1 MKRLYFIIR
10 FVPRRFTS
18 YRFVSTMPVKTR
30 SQKKQQQQQQQQQY
44 NTSLANDGFHNTA
57 VTASRAT
64 NKGDRRV
71 KIVTPS
77 FIEASTRTYKVYS
90 PRNKPLTA
98 SSGGS
103 SSSSSKRKIVFDDDA
118 AATAAAT
125 EALLALQYHDNDAN
139 EIQYHDD
146 TTGNDYQNYSP
157 SSPSSPSSASVSQRH
172 HACLNPMTPIST
184 YIYRIGIY
192 NIAQTVHYKT
202 AYILYDMTTRL
213 YHVHTIISNQL
224 SSHQE
229 TVGGGSELRT
239 EFTLP
244 SAHNTIQIKY
254 KSYIDETVTNFI
266 MTMVVPSNDHDYYIQ
281 DDVFGLVIQPNE
293 FQKKAFGVD
302 SCFYDIE
309 DLIYDNTSSETI
321 TGFKAFMLV
330 PPRNFW
336 YSPVGAYYYTPTEAN
351 TVAYRDNRYTPETV
365 GSILSILSQSS

>member
-266 MTMVVPSNDHDYYIQ
+266 MTMVVP
-281 DDVFGLVIQPNE
+281 
-293 FQKKAFGVD
+293 
-302 SCFYDIE
+302 
-309 DLIYDNTSSETI
+309 
-321 TGFKAFMLV
+321 
-330 PPRNFW
+330 
-336 YSPVGAYYYTPTEAN
+336 
-351 TVAYRDNRYTPETV
+351 
-365 GSILSILSQSS
+365 

>member
-18 YRFVSTMPVKTR
+18 FHFVSLRIASYRFVSTMPVKTR
-30 SQKKQQQQQQQQQY
+30 SQKKQQQQQQY

-90 PRNKPLTA
+90 PRNKPITA
-98 SSGGS
+98 SYGGS

-118 AATAAAT
+118 AATAT
-125 EALLALQYHDNDAN
+125 EALLALQYHDDDAN
-139 EIQYHDD
+139 EIQYNGD
-146 TTGNDYQNYSP
+146 TTEIDYQNY
-157 SSPSSPSSASVSQRH
+157 SSPSSASVSQRH

-213 YHVHTIISNQL
+213 YHVHSIISNQL

>member
-1 MKRLYFIIR
+1 M
-10 FVPRRFTS
+10 
-18 YRFVSTMPVKTR
+18 YRVVYFVSTMPVKTR
-30 SQKKQQQQQQQQQY
+30 SQKKQQQQQQY
-44 NTSLANDGFHNTA
+44 NNSSANDALHITA
-57 VTASRAT
+57 VTASRPT

-90 PRNKPLTA
+90 PKNKPLTA

-103 SSSSSKRKIVFDDDA
+103 SSKRKIIFEHDA
-118 AATAAAT
+118 AAAAAAT
-125 EALLALQYHDNDAN
+125 EALLALQSHDDDAN

-146 TTGNDYQNYSP
+146 NTENDYQNYSP
-157 SSPSSPSSASVSQRH
+157 SSSSASVSQRH

-202 AYILYDMTTRL
+202 AYILYDSTTRL
-213 YHVHTIISNQL
+213 YNVYTIISNQL

-244 SAHNTIQIKY
+244 APNNTIQTKY
-254 KSYIDETVTNFI
+254 KSYVDETVTNFI

-281 DDVFGLVIQPNE
+281 DDVFGVVIQRDE

-351 TVAYRDNRYTPETV
+351 TVAYRDNTYTSHTV

>member
-1 MKRLYFIIR
+1 M
-10 FVPRRFTS
+10 
-18 YRFVSTMPVKTR
+18 YRVVYFVSTMPVKTR
-30 SQKKQQQQQQQQQY
+30 SQKKQQQQQQY
-44 NTSLANDGFHNTA
+44 NNSSANDALHITA
-57 VTASRAT
+57 ATASRAT

-90 PRNKPLTA
+90 PKNKPLTA
-98 SSGGS
+98 SSGGLSSS
-103 SSSSSKRKIVFDDDA
+103 SSSSSKRKIVFEDDA
-118 AATAAAT
+118 AAAAT
-125 EALLALQYHDNDAN
+125 EALLALQSHDDDAN
-139 EIQYHDD
+139 EIQYNGD
-146 TTGNDYQNYSP
+146 TTEIDYQNY
-157 SSPSSPSSASVSQRH
+157 SPSSPSSASVSQRH
-172 HACLNPMTPIST
+172 HTCLNPMSPIST

-192 NIAQTVHYKT
+192 DIAQTVHYKT
-202 AYILYDMTTRL
+202 AYILYDPTTRL
-213 YHVHTIISNQL
+213 YNIYTIISNQL
-224 SSHQE
+224 AAAARQE
-229 TVGGGSELRT
+229 TSGCGGDCGSEQPT

-244 SAHNTIQIKY
+244 APNNTIQTKY
-254 KSYIDETVTNFI
+254 KSYVDETVTNFI

-281 DDVFGLVIQPNE
+281 DDVFGVVIQRDE

-309 DLIYDNTSSETI
+309 DLIYDDSSSETI

-351 TVAYRDNRYTPETV
+351 TVAYRDNTYTSHTV

>member
-1 MKRLYFIIR
+1 
-10 FVPRRFTS
+10 
-18 YRFVSTMPVKTR
+18 MPVKTR

-103 SSSSSKRKIVFDDDA
+103 SSSSKRKIVFEDDA
-118 AATAAAT
+118 AATAT
-125 EALLALQYHDNDAN
+125 EALLALQSHDDDAN
-139 EIQYHDD
+139 EIQYNGD
-146 TTGNDYQNYSP
+146 TTEIDYQNYSP

-202 AYILYDMTTRL
+202 AYILYDMTTRM
-213 YHVHTIISNQL
+213 YHVHSIISNQL
-224 SSHQE
+224 AAAAAHQE
-229 TVGGGSELRT
+229 TVSGGSELRT

-244 SAHNTIQIKY
+244 APNNTIQTKY
-254 KSYIDETVTNFI
+254 KSYVDETVTNFI

-281 DDVFGLVIQPNE
+281 DDVFGVVIQRDE

-351 TVAYRDNRYTPETV
+351 TVAYRDNTYTSHTV

>member
-1 MKRLYFIIR
+1 
-10 FVPRRFTS
+10 
-18 YRFVSTMPVKTR
+18 MPVKTR
-30 SQKKQQQQQQQQQY
+30 SQKKQQQQQHQQY

-90 PRNKPLTA
+90 PKNKPPTA
-98 SSGGS
+98 SSGGL
-103 SSSSSKRKIVFDDDA
+103 SSSSSKRKIVFEDDA
-118 AATAAAT
+118 ASAAT
-125 EALLALQYHDNDAN
+125 EALLALQSHDDDAN
-139 EIQYHDD
+139 EIQYHGD
-146 TTGNDYQNYSP
+146 TTEIDYQNYS
-157 SSPSSPSSASVSQRH
+157 SSSSSSSSSASSSSSSSSSPPAVSPRH

-202 AYILYDMTTRL
+202 AYILYDTTTRL

-224 SSHQE
+224 SSSHQE
-229 TVGGGSELRT
+229 ETAHGGSAHPLT

-266 MTMVVPSNDHDYYIQ
+266 MTMVVPSNDNDYYIQ

-293 FQKKAFGVD
+293 FQKKAFSVD

-365 GSILSILSQSS
+365 ASILSILSQSS

>member
-1 MKRLYFIIR
+1 M
-10 FVPRRFTS
+10 
-18 YRFVSTMPVKTR
+18 YRVVYFVSTMPVKTR
-30 SQKKQQQQQQQQQY
+30 SQKKKQQQQQQY
-44 NTSLANDGFHNTA
+44 NNSSANDALHFTA
-57 VTASRAT
+57 ATASRAT

-90 PRNKPLTA
+90 PKNKPLTV
-98 SSGGS
+98 SSGGLL
-103 SSSSSKRKIVFDDDA
+103 SSSSSKRKIIFEDDA
-118 AATAAAT
+118 AAAAT

-139 EIQYHDD
+139 DIQYNGD

-157 SSPSSPSSASVSQRH
+157 SSSSSASVSQRH

-192 NIAQTVHYKT
+192 NIAQTIHYKT
-202 AYILYDMTTRL
+202 AYILYDSTTRL
-213 YHVHTIISNQL
+213 YNVYTIISNQL

-229 TVGGGSELRT
+229 TVGGGSDLRT

-244 SAHNTIQIKY
+244 APNNTIQTKY
-254 KSYIDETVTNFI
+254 KSYVDETVTNFI

-281 DDVFGLVIQPNE
+281 DDVFGVVIQRDE

-351 TVAYRDNRYTPETV
+351 TVAYRDNTYTSHTV